1 MIQKFQTSITRILA
15 AATLLVAAVVL
26 CTGCG
31 LKIGY
36 APDEVPVH
44 RGRGVS
50 EYPAPLDSLTIVSW
64 NIEFGRNLDQAVRE
78 LQANPRLANVDIL
91 LLQEMDPVGSERV
104 AKALG
109 FHFVHG
115 SASVSPKHKRLF
127 GNAVLS
133 RWPIVN
139 DQVLILPHET
149 LLTGHRR
156 IAVAADI
163 DLGDGRTI
171 RAISVHTA
179 TMVMEQDKRID
190 QARAVSDSLGGLQ
203 DLMVIGGDFNT
214 VSVYE
219 VNRLRQVMRRLGLK
233 AARLPAGPTISN
245 KYKKLPG
252 STPVL
257 DHFFSH
263 GLEATETGV
272 DRSATASDHYP
283 IWAVFRFEG
292 ADANEG

>member
-1 MIQKFQTSITRILA
+1 MIQKFQTPIVRPLV
-15 AATLLVAAVVL
+15 ATLLLVAAALVFA
-26 CTGCG
+26 GCG
-31 LKIGY
+31 LTVGY
-36 APDEVPVH
+36 APTEVPVH
-44 RGRGVS
+44 RGS
-50 EYPAPLDSLTIVSW
+50 AAAAPAAVPDSLTVVSW
-64 NIEFGRNLDQAVRE
+64 NIEFGRNIDQALSE
-78 LQANPRLANVDIL
+78 MMANPRLAAADIV

-104 AKALG
+104 AKALD

-115 SASVSPKHKRLF
+115 SASVSPKHGRLF

-163 DLGDGRTI
+163 DLGEGRTV
-171 RAISVHTA
+171 RAISLHTA
-179 TMVMEQDKRID
+179 TMVMEQDKRIA
-190 QARAVSDSLGGLQ
+190 QARAVGDSLGGLQ
-203 DLMVIGGDFNT
+203 EMMVIGGDFNT

-219 VNRLRQVMRRLGLK
+219 VNRLRQTMRRLGLR

-245 KYKKLPG
+245 RFKKLPG

-257 DHFFSH
+257 DHLFSH
-263 GLEATETGV
+263 GLEATDTGV
-272 DRSATASDHYP
+272 DRTATASDHYP
-283 IWAVFRFEG
+283 IWAVFRLQ
-292 ADANEG
+292 N

>member
-1 MIQKFQTSITRILA
+1 MIRICQTSIVR
-15 AATLLVAAVVL
+15 LLVATVLLAAVAL
-26 CTGCG
+26 GAGCG
-31 LKIGY
+31 LKTGY
-36 APDEVPVH
+36 SPSEVPVH
-44 RGRGVS
+44 RGRGVADR
-50 EYPAPLDSLTIVSW
+50 PAPIDSLTVVSW
-64 NIEFGRNLDQAVRE
+64 NIQYGRNIDQALSE
-78 LQANPRLANVDIL
+78 MGADPRLAAADIV

-115 SASVSPKHKRLF
+115 SAYVHPRHKRLF

-133 RWPIVN
+133 RWPIVK

-156 IAVAADI
+156 IAVTADI
-163 DLGDGRTI
+163 DLGDGRTV
-171 RAISVHTA
+171 RAISIHTA
-179 TMVMEQDKRID
+179 TMVMEQDKRIA

-203 DLMVIGGDFNT
+203 GLTLVGGDFNT

-233 AARLPAGPTISN
+233 SARLPAGPTISN
-245 KYKKLPG
+245 RFKKLPG

-263 GLEATETGV
+263 GLTATDTGV
-272 DRSATASDHYP
+272 VRSATASDHYP
-283 IWAVFRFEG
+283 IWAVFRFE
-292 ADANEG
+292 AQPANEE